1 MRGSSFGYL
10 MKEGAR
16 NIYANKQ
23 MSVASIGVLVAC
35 MLLIG
40 ASVLF
45 SMNVNSFVGYTE
57 QQNEVAVFLVDG
69 TTDGD
74 RNDLEIGFSKISNII
89 GVRYVSRDEGLEDW
103 ISSMSGVSDAS
114 EELFEPLFEDNVL
127 PDAYYLKVQDLSI
140 LDETVA
146 QVQKMENV
154 DTVRAPVEV
163 AKTITILKQAV
174 TMGGTAIVVLLV
186 GVASVIIANTI
197 KITVF
202 NRRKE
207 ISIMKFV
214 GATDTFIRLPFIV
227 EGLLLGLLSATIA
240 FFMIWGLYE
249 ALLSWLVKNPV
260 TWFGFLLDNM
270 VVFKSVALQLFG
282 SFALTGV
289 TIGTVGSV
297 IFVRKYLKV

>member
-1 MRGSSFGYL
+1 MRGSSFQYL
-10 MKEGAR
+10 IKEGAR

-57 QQNEVAVFLVDG
+57 QQNEVAVFLEDG
-69 TTDGD
+69 TTAAEREELETAFDG
-74 RNDLEIGFSKISNII
+74 IANIL

-103 ISSMSGVSDAS
+103 IDSMSGVSDAS
-114 EELFEPLFEDNVL
+114 EELFLPLFEDNVL
-127 PDAYYLKVQDLSI
+127 PDAYYLKVEDLS
-140 LDETVA
+140 LLEETVDE
-146 QVQKMENV
+146 VETLDHIDM
-154 DTVRAPVEV
+154 VRAPVEV
-163 AKTITILKQAV
+163 AQTITILKQVV

-186 GVASVIIANTI
+186 AVASVIIANTI

-227 EGLLLGLLSATIA
+227 EGLLLGLISAVIA
-240 FFMIWGLYE
+240 FFLIWGLYA
-249 ALLSWLVKNPV
+249 ALLSWLGKNPV

-270 VVFKSVALQLFG
+270 IVFKTVALQLFG
-282 SFALTGV
+282 SFALTGIV
-289 TIGTVGSV
+289 IGVVGSIV
-297 IFVRKYLKV
+297 FVHKYLKV